1 MMNETANNKENRTKE
16 LFNKI
21 VEGVQNII
29 DNGEYEKFLR
39 FSKNFHNYS
48 FNNVLLIFSQMPEA
62 TQVAGFAKWKSMGRN
77 LKKGAKGIQIIYPIK
92 RSYTKKKLEGQ
103 NSLLDNKQDD
113 NEQVEK
119 VEYLTYR
126 YTYVYDISQTY
137 GDSLPLSD
145 TTLNSNN
152 RVEFLEFLK
161 SFSPYRI
168 LEESL
173 TGTTQGYWSE
183 KEQHIVLKDT
193 LSIDDK
199 ASVLLHELAHALYDD
214 FDYKENKNLSETFV
228 ESVAFIV
235 ADYFDLDTSMC
246 SFEYITSWADGDIK
260 ILLELGDKI
269 QKCANSFIK
278 NLENYY
284 NNGNMRIAS

>member
-1 MMNETANNKENRTKE
+1 MTKTNNKENRTKE

-92 RSYTKKKLEGQ
+92 RSYTKKKPEGQ

-113 NEQVEK
+113 NEHVEK

-161 SFSPYRI
+161 SFSPYPI

-173 TGTTQGYWSE
+173 TGTTQGYWSK

-214 FDYKENKNLSETFV
+214 FDYKENRNLSETFV

-278 NLENYY
+278 NLEDYY

>member
-1 MMNETANNKENRTKE
+1 MSKTDNKENKTKE

-21 VEGVQNII
+21 VEGVHSIVNS
-29 DNGEYEKFLR
+29 GEYEKFLK

-48 FNNVLLIFSQMPEA
+48 FNNVLLIFSQMEEA

-103 NSLLDNKQDD
+103 DSLLDSEDKDTKQ
-113 NEQVEK
+113 EEK
-119 VEYLTYR
+119 IEYLTYR

-137 GDSLPLSD
+137 GKPLPLSND
-145 TTLNSNN
+145 SLNSNDKK
-152 RVEFLEFLK
+152 EFLEFLK
-161 SFSPYRI
+161 SFSPYPI
-168 LEESL
+168 LEENIAGSEK
-173 TGTTQGYWSE
+173 GYWS
-183 KEQHIVLKDT
+183 KTKQHIVLEDT

-199 ASVLLHELAHALYDD
+199 VSVLLHELTHALYDD
-214 FDYKENKNLSETFV
+214 FDYKENRNLSETFV

-246 SFEYITSWADGDIK
+246 SFEYITSWTEGDTK

-278 NLENYY
+278 NLEDYY
-284 NNGNMRIAS
+284 NNGNIRIAS

>member
-1 MMNETANNKENRTKE
+1 MSKTNNKENRTKE

-21 VEGVQNII
+21 LEGVQNII

-92 RSYTKKKLEGQ
+92 RSYTKKKLEDQ

-113 NEQVEK
+113 KEQVEK

-126 YTYVYDISQTY
+126 YTYVYDVSQTY

-145 TTLNSNN
+145 ITLNSNN
-152 RVEFLEFLK
+152 KAEFLEFLK
-161 SFSPYRI
+161 SFSPYPI

-214 FDYKENKNLSETFV
+214 FDYKENRNLSETFV

-235 ADYFDLDTSMC
+235 AHYFDLDTSMC

-260 ILLELGDKI
+260 ILLELGGKI
-269 QKCANSFIK
+269 QKCANNFIK
-278 NLENYY
+278 NLEDYY
-284 NNGNMRIAS
+284 NNGNLKIAI

>member
-1 MMNETANNKENRTKE
+1 MSKTNNKENRTKE

-21 VEGVQNII
+21 LEGVQNII

-137 GDSLPLSD
+137 GDPLPLSD

-161 SFSPYRI
+161 SFSPYPI

-214 FDYKENKNLSETFV
+214 FDYKENRNLSETFV

-278 NLENYY
+278 NLEDYY
-284 NNGNMRIAS
+284 NNSNMRIAS

>member
-1 MMNETANNKENRTKE
+1 MNKKESKENNTKK

-21 VEGVQNII
+21 VEGVKNIVEK
-29 DNGEYEKFLR
+29 GEYEKFLK

-48 FNNVLLIFSQMPEA
+48 FNNILLIFSQMPEA
-62 TQVAGFAKWKSMGRN
+62 TQVAGFVKWKSMGRN

-103 NSLLDNKQDD
+103 DSLLDTEDNKA
-113 NEQVEK
+113 EQGDK

-137 GDSLPLSD
+137 GKPLPLSND
-145 TTLNSNN
+145 SLNSNN
-152 RVEFLEFLK
+152 KMEFLELLK
-161 SFSPYRI
+161 SFSPYSI
-168 LEESL
+168 LEKSI
-173 TGTTQGYWSE
+173 TGTAKGYWS
-183 KEQHIVLKDT
+183 KFQKHIVLEKT

-199 ASVLLHELAHALYDD
+199 ASVLLHELTHALYDD
-214 FDYKENKNLSETFV
+214 FDYKRDRNLSETFV

-235 ADYFDLDTSMC
+235 ANYFDLDTSMC
-246 SFEYITSWADGDIK
+246 SFEYITSWIEGDTK
-260 ILLELGDKI
+260 VLLELGDKI

-278 NLENYY
+278 NLEDYY

>member
-1 MMNETANNKENRTKE
+1 MSKTDNKENKTKE

-21 VEGVQNII
+21 VEGVRNLA
-29 DNGEYEKFLR
+29 NSGEYESFLKFN
-39 FSKNFHNYS
+39 KNFHQYS
-48 FNNVLLIFSQMPEA
+48 FNNIILIYSQMKEA

-103 NSLLDNKQDD
+103 DSFLNAEDKDTKQ
-113 NEQVEK
+113 EEK
-119 VEYLTYR
+119 IEYLTYR
-126 YTYVYDISQTY
+126 YTYVYDVSQTY
-137 GDSLPLSD
+137 GDPLPLSND
-145 TTLNSNN
+145 NLNSNN
-152 RVEFLEFLK
+152 KVEFYEFLK
-161 SFSPYRI
+161 SFSPYPI
-168 LEESL
+168 LEEEL
-173 TGTTQGYWSE
+173 LGTKKGYWS
-183 KEQHIVLKDT
+183 KTSKHIVLKST
-193 LSIDDK
+193 LSVDDK
-199 ASVLLHELAHALYDD
+199 ASVLLHELTHALYDD
-214 FDYKENKNLSETFV
+214 FDYKENRNLSETFV

-246 SFEYITSWADGDIK
+246 SFEYITFWSKGDTK

-269 QKCANSFIK
+269 QKSANSFIK

>member
-1 MMNETANNKENRTKE
+1 MSKTNNKENRTKE

-21 VEGVQNII
+21 LEGVQNII

-62 TQVAGFAKWKSMGRN
+62 IQVAGFAKWKSMGRN

-92 RSYTKKKLEGQ
+92 RIYTKKKLEGQ

-161 SFSPYRI
+161 SFSPYPI

-173 TGTTQGYWSE
+173 TGTTQGYWS
-183 KEQHIVLKDT
+183 KTEQHIVLKDT

-214 FDYKENKNLSETFV
+214 FDYKENRNLSETFV

-269 QKCANSFIK
+269 QKCANSFID
-278 NLENYY
+278 NLEKFY
-284 NNGNMRIAS
+284 NNGNLEIAI

>member
-1 MMNETANNKENRTKE
+1 MSKTDNKENKTKE

-21 VEGVQNII
+21 VEGVQNIV
-29 DNGEYEKFLR
+29 NGGEYEKFLK

-48 FNNVLLIFSQMPEA
+48 FNNVLLIFSQMEEA

-92 RSYTKKKLEGQ
+92 RSYTKKKLDGQ
-103 NSLLDNKQDD
+103 DSLLDAEDKT
-113 NEQVEK
+113 EQEEK

-137 GDSLPLSD
+137 GKPLPLSND
-145 TTLNSNN
+145 SLNSNN
-152 RVEFLEFLK
+152 KMEFLELLK
-161 SFSPYRI
+161 SFSPYTI
-168 LEESL
+168 LEESI
-173 TGTTQGYWSE
+173 TGTAKGYWSKS
-183 KEQHIVLKDT
+183 KEHIVLEST

-199 ASVLLHELAHALYDD
+199 ASVLLHELTHALYDD
-214 FDYKENKNLSETFV
+214 FDYKENRNLSETFV

-246 SFEYITSWADGDIK
+246 SFEYITSWTEGDTK

-278 NLENYY
+278 NLEDYY
-284 NNGNMRIAS
+284 NNGNIRIAS

>member
-1 MMNETANNKENRTKE
+1 MSKTDNKENKTKE

-21 VEGVQNII
+21 VEGVQNIV
-29 DNGEYEKFLR
+29 NSGEYAKFLK

-48 FNNVLLIFSQMPEA
+48 FNNVLLIFSQMEEA
-62 TQVAGFAKWKSMGRN
+62 TRVAGFAKWKSMGRN

-103 NSLLDNKQDD
+103 DSLLDSEDKDTKQ
-113 NEQVEK
+113 EEK
-119 VEYLTYR
+119 IEYLTYR

-137 GDSLPLSD
+137 GKPLPLSND
-145 TTLNSNN
+145 SLNSNDKK
-152 RVEFLEFLK
+152 EFLEFLK
-161 SFSPYRI
+161 SFSPYPI
-168 LEESL
+168 LEENIAGSEK
-173 TGTTQGYWSE
+173 GYWS
-183 KEQHIVLKDT
+183 KIKQHIVLEDT

-199 ASVLLHELAHALYDD
+199 VSVLLHELTHALYDD
-214 FDYKENKNLSETFV
+214 FDYKENRNLSETFV

-246 SFEYITSWADGDIK
+246 SFEYITSWTEGDTK

-278 NLENYY
+278 NLEDYY
-284 NNGNMRIAS
+284 NNGNIRIAS

>member
-1 MMNETANNKENRTKE
+1 MTKTNNKENKTKE

-29 DNGEYEKFLR
+29 DNGEYEKFLK

-48 FNNVLLIFSQMPEA
+48 FNNVLLIFSQMPEV

-103 NSLLDNKQDD
+103 NSLLNNKQDD

-137 GDSLPLSD
+137 GDPLPLSD
-145 TTLNSNN
+145 MTLNSNN
-152 RVEFLEFLK
+152 KAEFLEFLK
-161 SFSPYRI
+161 SFSPYHI

-183 KEQHIVLKDT
+183 KEKHIVLKDT

-199 ASVLLHELAHALYDD
+199 VSVLLHELAHALYDD
-214 FDYKENKNLSETFV
+214 FDYKENRNLSETFV

-278 NLENYY
+278 NLEDYY